1 MAKYV
6 GMRQGKERTKLQ
18 KAVLAMLATG
28 MVAWPSFSPVYAAP
42 LDGVVR
48 SDGGVTKIN
57 GNVGDYYVGKQNGA
71 VGVNVFN
78 KFNVASGEIANLQF
92 HNQEKTYT
100 ATHLLNFVQERI
112 NVSGTVNAIRNN
124 RIGGNLYFISSN
136 GMIVNEGGAINA
148 GALTVMA
155 PQYSYI
161 SKAFTALEDGA
172 TNTATEILKGM
183 IKGDI
188 PLNPS
193 GSIVINGTVRTGV
206 ESRFMAANIVVGK
219 DLNTD
224 GTTSG
229 NHNARIVNGVNFSS
243 IVNTA
248 GLEGCKYELPADFDT
263 DTTGQYRL
271 NLQKEVVDG
280 DDVYYLL
287 DAPQGIRSDGTVT
300 LQANLG
306 VEKLSGATVTGSAT
320 IKTNIEVGK
329 NAVIDSAGSVNIAAT
344 ADASPSGVDFAS
356 TFAFLDA
363 IANVNVDGTIKA
375 GHNVDIKANATS
387 TAMHFGPIDVPSGII
402 TKILSEGLAA
412 FNPAYYAGYAFGAL
426 KERLTPFLM
435 GNAISFVKAT
445 AKADV
450 NVGADA
456 SVTAKDDIKVQG
468 MSTAVAV
475 EMRSVSPKQT
485 YDVLGGLHPYENI
498 NFAMANLDS
507 VCNVDIEGDLTAEQ
521 GMVQAMAISA
531 ANATTLP
538 TIAANE
544 HNVGASYSGYANV
557 GIGIDLVK
565 NKANLTIGEN
575 AKIDAG
581 GAAVL
586 GAVTDTGVCNIV
598 ELVTDQRAAFNTGV
612 GYVQMDANAN
622 TDIKGSVTSAGV
634 VNIMANATVSGN
646 ENKVDNASKLAEV
659 LNFGTTEWKLP
670 PEQFKVLMPEENQ
683 VNILFLQELFKLMGQ
698 IGKNGEVA
706 PAGGGGNVPAGPD
719 VFDKFDFG
727 SSIAITKVNNNSK
740 VEVGKNAKIYALG
753 PDVRSKADANDITSA
768 LTIAANSS
776 VAPITVKTKSNMTD
790 TAKMEGQAVSAA
802 VSVSVEDIV
811 NNADVVVDARETKT
825 TAQTITGG
833 EKTIYLPAADI
844 YAPGGTVSI
853 NATTLVGG
861 YGPISLYNKLKVT
874 FVGDKENEIKNFPE
888 ACKDFFLSIGDVF
901 TTGKKV
907 TAEFEKVF
915 GITADGGQN
924 LVKDE
929 NYDGS
934 LYMDDVLQ
942 KLQQVE
948 ENTDGGL
955 SQMLLDFKGDYQ
967 KSTNAVFDLI
977 KSEQKF
983 IDHDSRDFTTDGVA
997 GQSGTTVNLVFKAPK
1012 QHNPMDLMTKL
1023 IDVLIAVP
1031 KIMDPAGV
1039 ASNIAATAQSGS
1051 NADPSH
1057 NSLSFS
1063 GAAAYFH
1070 SNNSANTVIGRN
1082 VQIEGGKMDIGANEK
1097 QIAINILTGK
1107 QSVKILKLPTPYDVS
1122 SMFAIGGNVAVNS
1135 INNDA
1140 VVLVAEGAEIRTK
1153 NTTGDPDAAT
1163 YHNAMLLNSYQMEA
1177 DKAAGKATDDIL
1189 KYMSLIKNSGNVAVN
1204 SISDDVNIA
1213 AVLGGGKAMKVGLTG
1228 MAAVLK
1234 GHNYSYVGIDDEA
1247 KLNAEKTIT
1256 IQGINKSVLASAVMD
1271 LTKASGVGIGASA
1284 GVLDFDI
1291 DNLVMVADNDI
1302 LSVTPNGSTYTI
1314 TLPSDAANP
1323 RKDREAADFIEKL
1336 KQVLGEYYAQ
1346 AGTIGTNLMGGEIE
1360 GDSLTLDA
1368 KTSGFRLN
1376 ITLAGAESDARW
1388 ENVEPSAVPEIG
1400 VAGSVSVNDFD
1411 SRTDAVLETPKVTLH
1426 APTTA
1431 TPNAGH
1437 LKINA
1442 ADSGFVGAIS
1452 GAAAVAFHITQSEDP
1467 NPGARLAGAVALNN
1481 ITRDTVT
1488 EIFGTNIVN
1497 AVEIGNYA
1505 NSSGTQ
1511 VAAGLSAG
1519 WSIEEKSSSEIDAS
1533 ASVSKN
1539 KVVNKAKAVLKKVS
1553 TQNAPNAVV
1562 NNIASA
1568 KDIQVA
1574 GGLNLDFAGND
1585 FACFGVTTALNNI
1598 TNTIEAR
1605 IEEGNY
1611 DVKTLKNYANSQLKQ
1626 VAGAVAV
1633 GLQLREAGK
1642 FTGQGAG
1649 ATNTINNTVRAIS
1662 QDANITANNVDM
1674 LAWDGVLKEGSANS
1688 VEPTVDNIY
1697 AKYLENRG
1705 FDINGE
1711 WALNLANSTAGDVE
1725 MDVKDDPSGDPEKP
1739 ATVEYKTQKFTDG
1752 GKKGNTMVSFA
1763 VVAPIDAAGEGKKVK
1778 ALAGVVKNDLTNVF
1792 DTTISGGTIT
1802 AKAADGSNALS
1813 AQAKADSRLV
1823 AVAAGVAIGGGT
1835 SASFQGAGSVVLNN
1849 VKDTVGAL
1857 VQNTTIKSDKTY
1869 IYANDLTNIVGVAG
1883 ALSAYKSG
1891 ESAKGSG
1898 GFTWAQGKLN
1908 NLTSAKMLG
1917 TNLNEYNSGKKA
1929 DLTLNAANDF
1939 TIHSI
1944 AAEVNANFQFNPD
1957 FGEIAI
1963 LRGAYAFNQG
1973 TNSTEALVDKTTD
1986 KASVMANG
1994 GNISVTT
2001 NDTSTEKAIAVAVG
2015 LDGGKISGGAHIAKS
2030 YIGEDA
2036 ADKHQHNFAKI
2047 QNTTIT
2053 LAGADSALKVEAL
2066 DNSKLTTIAVG
2077 GGLDKNALFGLNG
2090 SVAKAQNYKDV
2101 IASLA
2106 QNTIA
2111 VNSGLT
2117 TKEIN
2122 VHASNTMVMT
2132 TSADGASVGN
2142 KSVIMGAAGVATNDS
2157 VMTTKAYI
2165 DGNNTDAFKTG
2176 SVDVTAISDNILKNV
2191 GVSLTGNIENGISDE
2206 VKAVAVDVLANVAK
2220 NNLRNDTI
2228 ALVENF
2234 KVEAEKTVAVK
2245 AKSEEKI
2252 TNVVGAVNVQENI
2265 GAKTLTNF
2273 GFGASVAVNTI
2284 TGSTIADLL
2293 NSNIKVGNGLYVN
2306 ADAFHKNKNTVF
2318 SGGLIVSKSA
2328 GTNFT
2333 LSGNAVVSDN
2343 EISGETKARLYKT
2356 DVNKDVSASQTAV
2369 EVTAKDE
2376 IKLDSTTADA
2386 QMQVTIATDS
2396 NIDIVLGAGVLCED
2410 VNRNVKALATGENGS
2425 NSTINAKT
2433 FKVDANAT
2441 QTDNVVNACAGLS
2454 LAITPGALAKLIAKE
2469 PPITVAGAVSIAS
2482 THVDLKGI
2490 TLAQVDYVNTDNQGM
2505 TVNAYHK
2512 DTVNATGVA
2521 AAGTFGL
2528 FGGVAGVSVYKS
2540 TDDTKTIS
2548 LLQNSTVTHNNG
2560 TVADDEI
2567 TAKSESNITGKEYAI
2582 ATGLHLGV
2590 AGAVAVWENNF
2601 NSSTLA
2607 KVANT
2612 NIGTA
2617 DKRAGNLKVFADT
2630 DVTEGFASVVG
2641 GISIVGIG
2649 ANRVRN
2655 TINTTTNAEVTG
2667 SSSAS
2672 NKIYVNSADV
2682 KAQENRN
2689 VTDSIL
2695 QVPIGGVEIGV
2706 SDIVTNI
2713 GFVGTGDYTVTYSDK
2728 VVEDTINAV
2737 NENLGENNSTTVTDD
2752 RIKDAETAENAS
2764 RIILRN
2770 SINSTKLK
2778 GNNIY
2783 DGWSDIGA
2791 LGGLTQE
2798 DISTLVTFTSGV
2810 HTKIEKVTLDSTG
2823 FANIGTDVNNNIS
2836 STSKSYPLLALFGVD
2851 VFKNFVTLKQNNA
2864 VKISNATIAAG
2875 GDIVVANTNGGK
2887 THVESEDYIAVKP
2900 GSVTVVESSAK
2911 RAGNTEL
2918 KVENSDLLSKKGEK
2932 NITLNNL
2939 DTSILEARV
2948 LSVGGLTGVSGSYL
2962 EAETKD
2968 ASIMTLHT
2976 KDSTIYGNN
2985 ITLNNVLAPQLDSTV
3000 LYGGGGA
3007 ASGQGTLASAWLGNE
3022 DETSTAKTIFLDVS
3036 DTSIF
3041 ANNVQVTNG
3050 LSDNNGHE
3058 AKLTVHEKV
3067 TSVTVLNIAVN
3078 KGRTTSV
3085 VNVGTNFS
3093 NIKSNMALANA
3104 YRTAN
3109 SIEGTAGVADWH
3121 VFANSA
3127 LDIYN
3132 NMKNADVGIGICTGT
3147 NYTRNYAKNT
3157 TALGFTVANGTA
3169 PEEKVLEA
3177 KSLEF
3182 KANSV
3187 ANGTVH
3193 THANDGGIVEISP
3206 VAAGVK
3212 NEMTFDTSV
3221 SIGGNF
3227 VVTGKADIQS
3237 QHSSD
3242 LYLLADGHCGTIAG
3256 GSGVMVNNNVV
3267 VNNTTSMNDANI
3279 TTGDTLM
3286 VKTNTFFDLNK
3297 NFNVE
3302 EGTPDDF
3309 MLYSSNKGGLANGC
3323 GSSLTS
3329 NITITDKTNIT
3340 NSILQS
3346 KGNLVIGSY
3355 GDHHIYVT
3363 QSGVSSS
3370 ALVGGN
3376 NSRVTNTI
3384 EETDEVNIVQES
3396 GKTTELLTL
3405 DKNADIYLVATD
3417 ITDASAKCFSEHT
3430 FSVLFAGAGAHLTDT
3445 ITRNNKINVNGGTI
3459 FSYKGVNLFAN
3470 LDEKNVLGKLLL
3482 QESSRTFTSGL
3493 IPVPYSNISST
3504 LNQNNQVTVGG
3515 GAEVYSIGDVNIY
3528 ADKGTETIN
3537 RKSGSYYTY
3546 KNNQKEEF
3554 TTTSNG
3560 TTDTQVTRNNF
3571 VDVKGTVTAG
3581 VLNNFEIYIGLGN
3594 SASPGNPILI
3604 VPDAESKSY
3613 FDGAGNSFD
3622 IYTADQYE
3630 QYISFGFVDD
3640 EYGTV
3645 AEKEAALY
3653 RLTGINK
3660 AALKPELVDVAAD
3673 TDVRL
3678 NKIQGLLGEYSSDGK
3693 NSDAYKALKAEEQ
3706 RLIAEMERRGLAGG
3720 ITTSGAQRVSGN
3732 MRVKVPDIVASG
3744 GNVHIETDTMKGT
3757 GTITANGMQ
3766 EVKITNNTST
3776 LLEVHN
3782 ISVVNPGGQITFNG
3796 KVLDKTN
3803 YKNEIKGLNVD
3814 KFVGDD
3820 AIPTLVTQASG
3831 TPTIT
3836 IRGLWSGD
3844 DVKFKGF
3851 TVEGQDV
3858 PAGSLFLPADVYIV
3872 GTVENLTGNVL
3883 VESLNNNIV
3892 VNSSKDSGIRGA
3904 NITLKAEQGG
3914 IVQVAPESTIN
3925 IGQSPEIVYKKLYDD
3940 FVTAYKS
3947 DAGKRVLEACDR
3959 KENIGLYPQ
3968 EAISLGLLDE
3978 KFVNAISV
3986 TISPEQ
3992 NIITINLTMDE
4003 AKKLGLVDQTGSGY
4017 YFHTVPLP
4025 DAGAKVEFCKVFH
4038 DGDNYSYAP
4047 QIKMENV
4054 PAIIRNDGDRITDSS
4069 AGYIAGDT
4077 IFIQGRD
4084 INIDGIIQSGYG
4096 EYRLNLTAADEG
4108 VINSIKQRHS
4118 GGDLTDA
4125 QVLNNSAYCI
4135 REGGAAWDSA
4145 SQSYRYEMAAY
4156 YNPSTDTVVVPTMN
4170 SRGGDIYLSGRIVST
4185 GNGEIKCLDG
4195 VSTININNTYN
4206 HNLSVNNLTV
4216 SEVQGRVTICDD
4228 GLMRNVSIFR
4238 NEVKGEKYEK
4248 GISGTDHVINVGNGS
4263 FTYRP
4268 KSGLSYEW
4276 LSGEQEQTV
4285 KTYETKKRA
4294 MWWGW
4299 SDYKNYGPELLKS
4312 EDPDTHQ
4319 VGDPSTETGPRN
4331 EGNYITQETT
4341 TQNEFLKIT
4350 RTYTH
4355 VEGEKT
4361 LSGPPS
4367 PSTSG
4372 YLGCHKWLTFQW
4384 TEKNGYTYTNEARVK
4399 ADYPIKINFIG
4410 VTADNGMININ
4421 NIGNVTQDKVVTING
4436 NVGNNQLYDTGIEKG
4451 RVNIQSNGAIKQLN
4465 GSIYGQTVDLS
4476 AKGNIENIKITA
4488 GNIVNLD
4495 AWSTAAGSSVK
4506 VDVTAQGSA
4515 LGNINLGAFGGCNN
4529 NVSVALADLT
4539 SQGDIRRA
4547 ANAVNASHN
4556 NGVSLVKADR
4566 IDLVSTNG
4574 GIGTVNSLFVNGG
4587 QIADT
4592 NNSMSASVNAN
4603 AKNDIRLEQVDG
4615 TLRAG
4620 KIFSSDGSLF
4630 IHVPNG
4636 GIVDAQMA
4644 VATPESEITTK
4655 KDLISEWASIGVID
4669 DGSKIAKEQI
4679 AMKNEQLK
4687 REREVLIIE
4696 RDAEGTSAERKAQI
4710 NKQLAEMPTEYTP
4723 WDADKLLY
4731 AMQASIFNP
4740 EAGVTASPKDPNLY
4754 GKNINLSVASN
4765 VGILSEDV
4773 KTISTVGLYDQ
4784 NPDKSFKHL
4793 DDIRAIS
4800 WADPGTVKYDKDKKE
4815 ITIVNK
4821 IAIGVQHQTTG
4832 SLVVMDMSNNAV
4844 SGNVYIEGRDL
4855 HSTDVQNRNIDIFA
4869 IRAMGDVR
4877 LTSLGNLTAS
4887 SSDPAHGLDVMTH
4900 GDLFLSVGDAA
4911 NNAGFSLGSETK
4923 PFLVQA
4929 AGNVQVLAT
4938 GDIYLKSL
4946 GDLNVLDIVAGRKG
4960 NTNGGKIYLEAL
4972 KNNDI
4977 ANSGNIYGI
4986 VVPNQDI
4993 QGSIRSDGNKS
5004 ITLKAECNIGSWDD
5018 KSKTVR
5024 IKNADTVTA
5033 DNKVNLS
5040 AETEI
5045 VVEGV
5050 STAPVTGEQQ
5060 TPQGVF
5066 SVQSIGGFLND
5077 WNPRI
5082 SITVNGTLIMA
5093 GNVLLNVSAPYST
5106 SEITLKADKLK
5117 FDGGSVRANTIN
5129 LQSVTSL
5136 EQGEGTLIKGM
5147 NVNLTA
5153 GKELDKFTYG
5163 TTMLVDAKDLANAR
5177 VTQKYENKINETTG
5191 ERIIGNDAKLVA
5203 YNLNVISNADIDLGS
5218 QKNKIF
5224 NITADAQKSIQIA
5237 SGSLR
5242 GSTLGYDEN
5251 AVITATVKNSHDADN
5266 KVHGDVIFMVY
5277 DTDIVKNNLYGKGDF
5292 LATGDIMFYDEAGNL
5307 DLHNDGGKIM
5317 ADGMVVLMAN
5327 TDLNAGKPIY
5337 AGKGLG
5343 IIAKEDVTALPD
5355 FAWVDGG
5362 GFYVESLEGNINAS
5376 LFNAMVGSKDVGGN
5390 ITYVNGSI
5398 KMIAE
5403 KGSINNINS
5412 LAMYVHDDVELRA
5425 KTNITNDAGI
5435 YSENGNIEIYTLGE
5449 GTDEG
5454 EIFNNNEL
5462 ITQNGYVLLY
5472 GNKGVTNTSSIVAAS
5487 VAENDSLYRDEAGYV
5502 TILSNTKIAN
5512 TNDVDAN
5519 REVIKADKGVYMFA
5533 GSEGLTNSA
5542 DIEVTKGDVILYG
5555 VGEYRGKGME
5565 YLDNTI
5571 TGGSVT
5577 NSGNIFTNDGNIDL
5591 NAGAGLTNTITG
5603 SIHTKKGDITL
5614 YSGGDLTNEKD
5625 IYTEQGNVDIT
5636 AVGNLTSDTGNLVA
5650 LGNAETE
5657 GNLTL
5662 ISEQGNITYA
5672 MHVNGSGNGGV
5683 AINSEYFGLSMGKL
5697 TMMATEEAADKGK
5710 ISINSS
5716 LQAGRGISIIADKEI
5731 DVSAD
5736 HGIVAKDRDI
5746 EIISKNGHLNLFGDI
5761 IAEGATEGNITLS
5774 GKGYVKSMGA
5784 ITINKGDFEATATAF
5799 AADDPTTLAD
5809 DQKGYVT
5816 IGRGVATAKLQVSNG
5831 KITMTA
5837 ADKISLETAANAKT
5851 GFTAT
5856 AGSDFTTTEMG
5867 EIGVYNGNILVEAG
5881 KNIDNAGK
5889 VYVTTG
5895 GNIIMEAKSGSFSNE
5910 NTGEITTNQ
5919 GYIILFG
5926 AQNITNGG
5934 QISTVNG
5941 FINLSVM
5948 GGFANSGTI
5957 NSATTGDI
5965 EITADNNI
5973 NSETGTISAKT
5984 GNITVVSH
5992 NGTVS
5997 SKIISAETGN
6007 IGIKAGNGDVTNKE
6021 IISTKNGEITIDAI
6035 GKVDNTNSTISTTTT
6050 GDIIVNAVG
6059 ILDSSNGTISTV
6071 SGKIDL
6077 TAGGNITSKI
6087 ISTTNGGINVTSQGK
6102 ITNSESISTAETGDV
6117 VLKATDDITS
6127 KAITTKNGGIEITG
6141 QGDITSSEK
6150 ISSTEAG
6157 DIVLTAGKGI
6167 SDATGT
6173 ISTKEGIINLTAN
6186 NGDIVTTNV
6195 NTITGDI
6202 SVITKGTVNGDVI
6215 SNNSITTT
6223 NGNISIDAAGKVES
6237 INGTISTAET
6247 GDIKI
6252 LATGILDTNNGIIS
6266 TKTGKIDLIA
6276 SGAITSK
6283 TIKTVTGDITI
6294 KGFDDVTSSTEISV
6308 AGAGEI
6314 YVTADKTLTNNGTIS
6329 TGNGNICL
6337 AAETDIVSKDV
6348 KTNNG
6353 HIGFVAKNNL
6363 ANSGNIFSTNGNVLL
6378 FAGNKIT
6385 NSESGMAA
6393 VVASIK
6399 AGQNVIMFIAE
6410 NGLENYGSIEAGT
6423 LNGTT
6428 QGSVVMGDFSDFVV
6442 GGTVASESFISAETF
6457 ALIDSLLGE
6466 YASEIKGYE
6475 SKGDFVNTGDITAH
6489 KGWVYFST
6497 AGESME
6503 NSGVLLSQGGN
6514 IYLGC
6519 DGTITNSGII
6529 TAKDENVAIAA
6540 NGIKNHANIEA
6551 QKSVFL
6557 LSTDDI
6563 YNGEESGSL
6572 STDIYIY
6579 AGDDILL
6586 LTKNG
6591 LDNKSGLIAGTDIT
6605 DGSQGH
6611 GGDIFLDDYEFLRK
6625 TDKLDA
6631 DTKGTLI
6638 SLAGKYWSA
6647 LVGYESNASI
6657 ENEGNIT
6664 AYKGTE
6670 GNGLVHLDSQDDTK
6684 NTGDIVSVD
6693 GEVFMDSTADLINS
6707 GSIYVTNADT
6717 TGSVSCDVTL
6727 QATGNVYNAGDIY
6740 VEGKGT
6746 VLLDADSLSGA
6757 GAVATSTVATVVFKG
6772 IYNTGDIYAE
6782 KGDVSFK
6789 AANGDIYNAD
6799 ELTSASET
6807 VANGNISMWAPKG
6820 SVNNTKSLSATQ
6832 SISIEALTDIYNL
6845 PTSATGADNISV
6857 SRGLQTQNGD
6867 IVLKSNNGNI
6877 WNDGTIIV
6885 EEEGDVKLTAKGNI
6899 VNTNS
6904 ADTYVNKGNVTFR
6917 ADSLNAAGEV
6927 VTVNVNGEDI
6937 KGIYNT
6943 GDIYAVEGDV
6953 TFETINGDIYNDDT
6967 LTSDSVTYSN
6977 GNITMNAIKGEI
6989 VNTKALVAT
6998 KDIWMGSWSDI
7009 YNLADSD
7016 TATTGTSVM
7025 RGLTAQ
7031 NGNITLISY
7040 GATKNESEELI
7051 VFEGLI
7057 VNKGTLT
7064 VTNGDLTVRAYG
7076 SKKITDV
7083 ITSLVWEEGT
7093 PMKDDPEINYSFL
7106 NDKEGNIQVTN
7117 GEVKISTI
7125 QSVITF
7131 GDMEAEK
7138 GVTDERENS
7147 GNIAFTSDK
7156 GNVIIYSVDGS
7167 YAHDPDEHEFKA
7179 ERDMLLKAS
7188 EGYVYSD
7195 KAFIS
7200 EGDMVLEYGSGMQD
7214 LGEIKSNTGSVY
7226 ITATGHNYADGLIIN
7241 ASVTAA
7247 KNIEIVVGNGQ
7258 LTVSDSAGAAGT
7270 LHAGEDIVL
7279 TADDTV
7285 KIANAANLVTY
7296 GGGLELTS
7304 NRGGIEVVTGDV
7316 TAKDF
7321 VRIYTKGESTDER
7334 AGNYADRFVGDYSE
7348 PTAMT
7353 TPTFTGIKV
7362 DGNIVTNGDIDI
7374 ATYGDDVTLKNVTA
7388 GKMAAVGTSDGK
7400 IKIEG
7405 TIKGQNV
7412 ALYSE
7417 KATADIEF
7425 GKINVEEKLILAG
7438 NNWNLD
7444 MTNVDSGGN
7453 PFDLYVYGAIGADGT
7468 VNLSSSVK
7476 LDYRNGPT
7484 KDVRIRQLN
7493 AVNVEVHTDGALN
7506 IDNLSVANKAELYVM
7521 GTKTNVYGIMQGFD
7535 PEADFIYY
7543 DPGQGQGVALDLSH
7557 VYFGYDLASRQKHI
7571 DALSADP
7578 TIFEKPAYNPDN
7590 CPICAEDILAAAG
7603 TGTTPA
7609 LPAGNTVG
7617 QGGKRFEQT
7626 SASRQKYAGILLAD
7640 NYGFKSYGQRFSAED
7655 MMIHLEDIKAMG
7667 QYDNYFN
7674 IGLGFFDRFNI
7685 IDIPDVAVNSITLNN
7700 TFRDSGIIVVRD
7712 DKKDEEYDF

>member
-1 MAKYV
+1 
-6 GMRQGKERTKLQ
+6 
-18 KAVLAMLATG
+18 MLATG

-155 PQYSYI
+155 PQYSHI
-161 SKAFTALEDGA
+161 SKAFSALDDGA

-219 DLNTD
+219 DLEVDGEDAAQFNAD
-224 GTTSG
+224 GTLKVSG
-229 NHNARIVNGVNFSS
+229 DHNARIVNGVNFSS

-300 LQANLG
+300 LQAKLG
-306 VEKLSGATVTGSAT
+306 VEKTSIETVTGSAS
-320 IKTNIEVGK
+320 IKTNIEIGK
-329 NAVIDSAGSVNIAAT
+329 DAVIDSVGSVNIAAT
-344 ADASPSGVDFAS
+344 SDASPSGVDFS
-356 TFAFLDA
+356 LTLAFLDA
-363 IANVNVDGTIKA
+363 IANVNVDGTITA
-375 GHNVDIKANATS
+375 GHNVDINANATS
-387 TAMHFGPIDVPSGII
+387 TSMHFGPGDFTTGII
-402 TKILSEGLAA
+402 TKILTSGFDA
-412 FNPAYYAGYAFGAL
+412 FNPAYYAGYAFSAF
-426 KERLTPFLM
+426 KENLTPFLM
-435 GNAISFVKAT
+435 GNAITFIKAT

-450 NVGADA
+450 KVGATA
-456 SVTAKDDIKVQG
+456 NVTAKDDVNVQG
-468 MSTAVAV
+468 MSTAVAMG
-475 EMRSVSPKQT
+475 MRSVTPNKT
-485 YDVLGGLHPYENI
+485 YDVLGGQQPYENI
-498 NFAMANLDS
+498 NFVMANLDS
-507 VCNVDIEGDLTAEQ
+507 VCNVDIEGNLTAEE
-521 GMVQAMAISA
+521 GTVQAMAISA

-581 GAAVL
+581 AAAVL
-586 GAVTDTGVCNIV
+586 GSMTDTGASNCL
-598 ELVTDQRAAFNTGV
+598 ELETDQRAAFNTGV

-659 LNFGTTEWKLP
+659 LAYGTKEWKLP
-670 PEQFKVLMPEENQ
+670 PDQFEVLMPEENKIN
-683 VNILFLQELFKLMGQ
+683 VLFLQELFKFMGQ
-698 IGKNGEVA
+698 IGKNGEA
-706 PAGGGGNVPAGPD
+706 GAAGGGGDAPAETNI
-719 VFDKFDFG
+719 FEKFDFG
-727 SSIAITKVNNNSK
+727 ASIGITKVNNNSK
-740 VEVGKNAKIYALG
+740 VEVGKNAKIYSLG
-753 PDVRSKADANDITSA
+753 PDVRSKEDANDITSA

-776 VAPITVKTKSNMTD
+776 VAPITVKTKANMTD
-790 TAKMEGQAVSAA
+790 TAKEEGTAVSAA

-811 NNADVVVDARETKT
+811 NNADVVVDARDSKT
-825 TAQTITGG
+825 TAQTISGG
-833 EKTIYLPAADI
+833 EPIYLPAADI
-844 YAPGGTVSI
+844 YAPMGTVTI

-861 YGPISLYNKLKVT
+861 YGPINWYNKLKDI
-874 FVGDKENEIKNFPE
+874 FVGNPDKDIKSFPE
-888 ACKDFFLSIGDVF
+888 VLKDFFLGIGDKF
-901 TTGKKV
+901 TTSKKV

-948 ENTDGGL
+948 ENTNGGL
-955 SQMLLDFKGDYQ
+955 SQMLLEFKNDYQ
-967 KSTNAVFDLI
+967 DTFNSVYDVAN
-977 KSEQKF
+977 SEQKF
-983 IDHDSRDFTTDGVA
+983 IDHDSRDFTNDGVA
-997 GQSGTTVNLVFKAPK
+997 GQGGTTVDLVFKAPV
-1012 QHNPMDLMTKL
+1012 QHDVMGLVTTL
-1023 IDVLIAVP
+1023 IDLLIEVP
-1031 KIMDPAGV
+1031 KAMDPAGM
-1039 ASNIAATAQSGS
+1039 ACNIAATAQSGS
-1051 NADPSH
+1051 NADPNH

-1063 GAAAYFH
+1063 GAAAYFR
-1070 SNNSANTVIGRN
+1070 SNNSANVVIGRN
-1082 VQIEGGKMDIGANEK
+1082 VQIEGGRVDIGANEK

-1122 SMFAIGGNVAVNS
+1122 GMFAIGGNVA
-1135 INNDA
+1135 INNISNDA

-1163 YHNAMLLNSYQMEA
+1163 YHDAMLLNSYQMEA
-1177 DKAAGKATDDIL
+1177 DKAAGKDTDDIL
-1189 KYMSLIKNSGNVAVN
+1189 EYMSLIKNSGNVDVN

-1213 AVLGGGKAMKVGLTG
+1213 AVLGGGKAMKLGLTG

-1302 LSVTPNGSTYTI
+1302 LSATPNGSTYTI
-1314 TLPSDAANP
+1314 TLPSDANNP
-1323 RKDREAADFIEKL
+1323 RKDREAEDFIKKL
-1336 KQVLGEYYAQ
+1336 NQVLGGQYAQ
-1346 AGTIGTNLMGGEIE
+1346 AGTIGTNLTGGEIE

-1376 ITLAGAESDARW
+1376 ITLAGTETDARW

-1400 VAGSVSVNDFD
+1400 VAGSVSVNDFV
-1411 SRTDAVLETPKVTLH
+1411 SRTDAILETPKVTLH
-1426 APTTA
+1426 APTA
-1431 TPNAGH
+1431 TVDSGH

-1488 EIFGTNIVN
+1488 EVFGTNIVN
-1497 AVEIGNYA
+1497 AVEIENYA
-1505 NSSGTQ
+1505 DSSGTQ

-1519 WSIEEKSSSEIDAS
+1519 LSIEEKSSSEIDAT

-1539 KVVNKAKAVLKKVS
+1539 TVVSETKAILKKAT
-1553 TQNAPNAVV
+1553 TQNALNAVV
-1562 NNIASA
+1562 NNIATA

-1574 GGLNLDFAGND
+1574 GGINLNAAGND
-1585 FACFGVTTALNNI
+1585 FACFGVATAFNTI

-1605 IEEGNY
+1605 IEEGTY
-1611 DVKTLKNYANSQLKQ
+1611 DVKTLNNYANSQLKQ

-1633 GLQLREAGK
+1633 GLQLKEAGK

-1649 ATNTINNTVRAIS
+1649 ATNTISNTVKSIS
-1662 QDANITANNVDM
+1662 QDANITADKVDM
-1674 LAWDGVLKEGSANS
+1674 LAWDGVLTLLPDQE
-1688 VEPTVDNIY
+1688 NIY
-1697 AKYLENRG
+1697 IKYLQDKG
-1705 FDINGE
+1705 FDINGD
-1711 WALNLANSTAGDVE
+1711 WALDLANSTAGDMD

-1739 ATVEYKTQKFTDG
+1739 STVTYKTNKFTDG

-1763 VVAPIDAAGEGKKVK
+1763 AVAPFDVAGEDKKVK
-1778 ALAGVVKNDLTNVF
+1778 ALGSVVKNTLTNVF

-1802 AKAADGSNALS
+1802 AKASDGSNALS

-1823 AVAAGVAIGGGT
+1823 AVAAGVAAGTGT
-1835 SASFQGAGSVVLNN
+1835 SAPLQAAGSVVLNN
-1849 VKDTVGAL
+1849 ITDTVGAL
-1857 VQNTTIKSDKTY
+1857 VQNSTIKSDKTY
-1869 IYANDLTNIVGVAG
+1869 IYANDLTNVIGVAG
-1883 ALSAYKSG
+1883 ALGVYKSG
-1891 ESAKGSG
+1891 ENSIASG
-1898 GFTWAQGKLN
+1898 GLTWAQGTLN

-1917 TNLNEYNSGKKA
+1917 TNLDEYNSGKKA
-1929 DLTLNAANDF
+1929 GLTLNAANDF

-1944 AAEVNANFQFNPD
+1944 AAEVNANFQFD
-1957 FGEIAI
+1957 SDSGEII
-1963 LRGAYAFNQG
+1963 VLRGAYAFNQG
-1973 TNSTEALVDKTTD
+1973 TNSIEALVDKTTD
-1986 KASVMANG
+1986 KASVIANG
-1994 GNISVTT
+1994 GNITVAT
-2001 NDTSTEKAIAVAVG
+2001 NDTATEQAIAVAVG
-2015 LDGGKISGGAHIAKS
+2015 LDSSKMSGGVHIAKS
-2030 YIGEDA
+2030 YIGEEA

-2101 IASLA
+2101 IAALDT
-2106 QNTIA
+2106 NTIS
-2111 VNSGLT
+2111 VNSNLT
-2117 TKEIN
+2117 AKEIS
-2122 VHASNTMVMT
+2122 VHANNTMAMT

-2142 KSVIMGAAGVATNDS
+2142 KSLVIGAAGVATNDS

-2165 DGNNTDAFKTG
+2165 NGNNTDAFKTG
-2176 SVDVTAISDNILKNV
+2176 SVDVSALSDNTLTNV
-2191 GVSLTGNIENGISDE
+2191 GISLTGDISNGLDDS
-2206 VKAVAVDVLANVAK
+2206 KPLNLDVLANVAK
-2220 NNLRNDTI
+2220 NKLKNDTI

-2234 KVEAEKTVAVK
+2234 KVDADKTVTVK

-2252 TNVVGAVNVQENI
+2252 TNVVGAANIMENT
-2265 GAKTLTNF
+2265 GSDTALNF
-2273 GFGASVAVNTI
+2273 AFGASVAVNTI
-2284 TGSTIADLL
+2284 TGSTLADLL
-2293 NSNIKVGNGLYVN
+2293 NSNINVGNGLYVN
-2306 ADAFHKNKNTVF
+2306 ADAFHKNKNVVF
-2318 SGGLIVSKSA
+2318 SGGLIVSQSKDV
-2328 GTNFT
+2328 NVT
-2333 LSGNAVVSDN
+2333 LSANAIVSDN

-2356 DVNKDVSASQTAV
+2356 DVNKDVSASQAAV
-2369 EVTAKDE
+2369 EVTAKDN
-2376 IKLDSTTADA
+2376 IKLDSTTANA
-2386 QMQVTIATDS
+2386 QMQVTIGDS
-2396 NIDIVLGAGVLCED
+2396 NINILLGAGVLYED
-2410 VNRNVKALATGENGS
+2410 NNRSVKALAAGENGS
-2425 NSTINAKT
+2425 NKSTVNAKT
-2433 FKVDANAT
+2433 FKVDANST
-2441 QTDNVVNACAGLS
+2441 QTDNVVNACVG
-2454 LAITPGALAKLIAKE
+2454 
-2469 PPITVAGAVSIAS
+2469 VSIAIPS
-2482 THVDLKGI
+2482 AEAIAKMFTGKPPVNGSGAASVATTHVDLKGI
-2490 TLAQVDYVNTDNQGM
+2490 TLAQVDYVNTDNQGL
-2505 TVNAYHK
+2505 TVNAFHK
-2512 DTVNATGVA
+2512 DTVNATGVG

-2528 FGGVAGVSVYKS
+2528 FGLAVGVSVYKF
-2540 TDDTKTIS
+2540 TDDSKTIS
-2548 LLQNSTVTHNNG
+2548 LLQNSTVTHENG

-2567 TAKSESNITGKEYAI
+2567 IAKNESKLTSDVYAI
-2582 ATGLHLGV
+2582 AAGLNVGI

-2607 KVANT
+2607 KVADT
-2612 NIGTA
+2612 NIGTVG
-2617 DKRAGNLKVFADT
+2617 KRAGNLKVLADT
-2630 DVTEGFASVVG
+2630 DVTEGFASVAG
-2641 GISIVGIG
+2641 GISAVGIG

-2655 TINTTTNAEVTG
+2655 TLNTTTNAEVTG
-2667 SSSAS
+2667 GGSDS
-2672 NKIYVNSADV
+2672 NKIYVNSAEV
-2682 KAQENRN
+2682 KAQENRK

-2695 QVPIGGVEIGV
+2695 QVPIGALEIGV

-2713 GFVGTGDYTVTYSDK
+2713 GFVGDGNYTVTYSDK
-2728 VVEDTINAV
+2728 VVEDTVNSS
-2737 NENLGENNSTTVTDD
+2737 NENLGENNSINLTDGN
-2752 RIKDAETAENAS
+2752 INAAKSAENQS
-2764 RIILRN
+2764 RGILRN
-2770 SINSTKLK
+2770 SINSTKLN

-2783 DGWSDIGA
+2783 DGWSDVGE
-2791 LGGLTQE
+2791 LDGLTQE

-2810 HTKIEKVTLDSTG
+2810 HSKVTGVTLDSTG
-2823 FANIGTDVNNNIS
+2823 SADISTNINNNIS
-2836 STSKSYPLLALFGVD
+2836 STSKNYPMLAGVG
-2851 VFKNFVTLKQNNA
+2851 VNVIKNLVTLHQDNSVDIDK
-2864 VKISNATIAAG
+2864 VKI
-2875 GDIVVANTNGGK
+2875 
-2887 THVESEDYIAVKP
+2887 
-2900 GSVTVVESSAK
+2900 
-2911 RAGNTEL
+2911 RAGNTFIGNVTGGEI
-2918 KVENSDLLSKKGEK
+2918 KVHAEDARLLQGLTIMVVKSSATRNGGTEINVQDSDLIG
-2932 NITLNNL
+2932 LNNQNFRNL
-2939 DTSILEARV
+2939 DTLKLNAEVVSAGNSV
-2948 LSVGGLTGVSGSYL
+2948 LAGSYL

-2968 ASIMTLHT
+2968 TGTMALNIGVSATDKSSSLY
-2976 KDSTIYGNN
+2976 SNGN
-2985 ITLNNVLAPQLDSTV
+2985 ITFENLLAPQLNSGV
-3000 LYGGGGA
+3000 YYGGGKI

-3022 DETSTAKTIFLDVS
+3022 DATSTAKTISLDVS

-3050 LSDNNGHE
+3050 LSDNNGQQ
-3058 AKLTVHEKV
+3058 AKLTVDEEV
-3067 TSVTVLNIAVN
+3067 TSVSVLEIAVN
-3078 KGRTTSV
+3078 KGRTTSI
-3085 VNVGTNFS
+3085 VNVGTNFN
-3093 NIKSNMALANA
+3093 NIKSNAALANA

-3109 SIEGTAGVADWH
+3109 NIEGTVGVADWH
-3121 VFANSA
+3121 VFANST
-3127 LDIYN
+3127 LDISN
-3132 NMKNADVGIGICTGT
+3132 NLKNADVGIGICTGT
-3147 NYTRNYAKNT
+3147 NYTRNYVKNT
-3157 TALGFTVANGTA
+3157 TTLGFTVANGTA

-3193 THANDGGIVEISP
+3193 THANDGGIIEISP

-3242 LYLLADGHCGTIAG
+3242 LYLFADGHCGSTVG
-3256 GSGVMVNNNVV
+3256 GSGVMVNNKVV
-3267 VNNTTSMNDANI
+3267 VNNTTSMNAANI
-3279 TTGDTLM
+3279 TTGDTLT

-3323 GSSLTS
+3323 GSYLTS
-3329 NITITDKTNIT
+3329 DITITDKTNIT
-3340 NSILQS
+3340 NSTLQS
-3346 KGNLVIGSY
+3346 QGNLVIGSY

-3370 ALVGGN
+3370 AIGGGN
-3376 NSRVTNTI
+3376 NSVVSNTI
-3384 EETDEVNIVQES
+3384 NKTDEVNINQDS

-3430 FSVLFAGAGAHLTDT
+3430 FSIVFAGAGAHLTDN
-3445 ITRNNKINVNGGTI
+3445 ITRNNKININGGTI
-3459 FSYKGVNLFAN
+3459 FSYKGVNLFTN
-3470 LDEKNVLGKLLL
+3470 LDEKNVLGKMLL
-3482 QESSRTFTSGL
+3482 QESSRTFTSGA
-3493 IPVPYSNISST
+3493 ITIPYSNITST
-3504 LNQNNQVTVGG
+3504 LKQNNQVTVGG

-3537 RKSGSYYTY
+3537 RKSGSYCWY

-3554 TTTSNG
+3554 VSTSNG
-3560 TTDTQVTRNNF
+3560 GTSSSVTRNNF

-3581 VLNNFEIYIGLGN
+3581 VLNNFEIYIGKEGQD
-3594 SASPGNPILI
+3594 PILI
-3604 VPDAESKSY
+3604 VPDDATKTTY
-3613 FDGAGNSFD
+3613 FDGAGNSFG
-3622 IYTADQYE
+3622 IYTAGQYG

-3640 EYGTV
+3640 ASGTV
-3645 AEKEAALY
+3645 EEKEAALY

-3660 AALKPELVDVAAD
+3660 AALKPELVDMAID
-3673 TDVRL
+3673 TDKRL
-3678 NKIQGLLGEYSSDGK
+3678 NEIQRLLGEYSSDGTE
-3693 NSDAYKALKAEEQ
+3693 SDAYRALKKEEQ
-3706 RLIAEMERRGLAGG
+3706 LLIDQMARRGLAGG
-3720 ITTSGAQRVSGN
+3720 TTDGAQRISEN
-3732 MRVKVPDIVASG
+3732 MRVKVPDIIASG
-3744 GNVHIETDTMKGT
+3744 GNVHIETDTLKGT
-3757 GTITANGMQ
+3757 GKITANGMQ

-3814 KFVGDD
+3814 KSVGDT

-3836 IRGLWSGD
+3836 ISGLWSGAN
-3844 DVKFKGF
+3844 VKYKEF
-3851 TVEGQDV
+3851 TDGGETV
-3858 PAGSLFLPADVYIV
+3858 PAGSLILPADIYIL
-3872 GTVENLTGNVL
+3872 GTVENLTGNVYIK
-3883 VESLNNNIV
+3883 SLANDIV

-3904 NITLKAEQGG
+3904 NITLQAEQGG
-3914 IVQVAPESTIN
+3914 IVQMAPESTIN
-3925 IGQSPEIVYKKLYDD
+3925 IGQSPEIAYRKLYDD

-3947 DAGKRVLEACDR
+3947 DAGKRVMAALRREGDMDSEAWGYEHCKTIVTGAEAYALGIVNEEHKDADKVSIDFGYAIPKVIIYKKSTETVQWNSRGVSFDR
-3959 KENIGLYPQ
+3959 DG
-3968 EAISLGLLDE
+3968 EANKRKVHFSMYNLP
-3978 KFVNAISV
+3978 
-3986 TISPEQ
+3986 TI
-3992 NIITINLTMDE
+3992 
-4003 AKKLGLVDQTGSGY
+4003 V
-4017 YFHTVPLP
+4017 
-4025 DAGAKVEFCKVFH
+4025 
-4038 DGDNYSYAP
+4038 
-4047 QIKMENV
+4047 
-4054 PAIIRNDGDRITDSS
+4054 RNDGDRVTGGS
-4069 AGYIAGDT
+4069 AGYIAGDK

-4096 EYRLNLTAADEG
+4096 EYRLNLTVADEG
-4108 VINSIKQRHS
+4108 VINSIKQRYR

-4156 YNPSTDTVVVPTMN
+4156 YNPATDTVVVPTVN
-4170 SRGGDIYLSGRIVST
+4170 SRGGDIYLNGRIVST

-4206 HNLSVNNLTV
+4206 HNLSVSDLTV
-4216 SEVQGRVTICDD
+4216 SEVQGRVTISDD
-4228 GLMRNVSIFR
+4228 GLMRNVSIYR
-4238 NEVKGEKYEK
+4238 NEVKSEKYE
-4248 GISGTDHVINVGNGS
+4248 GTGSATGHVSGSNGS
-4263 FTYRP
+4263 FSYQP

-4276 LSGEQEQTV
+4276 LSGEQQNTI
-4285 KTYETKKRA
+4285 KTYEGKKRA
-4294 MWWGW
+4294 TWWGW
-4299 SDYKNYGPELLKS
+4299 SKYKDYDPQTVIDEAEDKHEIGELPAELR
-4312 EDPDTHQ
+4312 
-4319 VGDPSTETGPRN
+4319 PRR
-4331 EGNYITQETT
+4331 EGNYITEEAT

-4355 VEGEKT
+4355 VAGVKT

-4399 ADYPIKINFIG
+4399 ADYPIKIDFIG

-4436 NVGNNQLYDTGIEKG
+4436 NVGNTQLYDTGIEKG

-4515 LGNINLGAFGGCNN
+4515 LGNINLGAFGGGNN
-4529 NVSVALADLT
+4529 NVFVALADLT
-4539 SQGDIRRA
+4539 AQGNIQRA
-4547 ANAVNASHN
+4547 TNAVNASHN

-4669 DGSKIAKEQI
+4669 DGSEIAKKQI

-4887 SSDPAHGLDVMTH
+4887 SSSSANGLDVMTH

-4911 NNAGFSLGSETK
+4911 DNAGFSLGSEAN
-4923 PFLVQA
+4923 PFFVQA

-4960 NTNGGKIYLEAL
+4960 NDNGGKIYLEAV

-4977 ANSGNIYGI
+4977 ANSGSIYGV

-4993 QGSIRSDGNKS
+4993 QGYIRSDGNKS
-5004 ITLKAECNIGSWDD
+5004 ITLKAERNIGSWDD

-5040 AETEI
+5040 ATSEI

-5060 TPQGVF
+5060 APQGVF
-5066 SVQSIGGFLND
+5066 SIQDEIRDLSEVGRK
-5077 WNPRI
+5077 RI
-5082 SITVNGTLIMA
+5082 SITVNGTLLMA
-5093 GNVLLNVSAPYST
+5093 GDLILNYENPDSLIV
-5106 SEITLKADKLK
+5106 LKADKLE
-5117 FDGGSVRANTIN
+5117 FNDGLVHANTIN

-5136 EQGEGTLIKGM
+5136 EQGAESAIVGI
-5147 NVNLTA
+5147 NVNLVA
-5153 GKELDKFTYG
+5153 GVELDKFTYG
-5163 TTMLVDAKDLANAR
+5163 TTMLVNPKDLANAR
-5177 VTQKYENKINETTG
+5177 VAQKDEAIL
-5191 ERIIGNDAKLVA
+5191 RA
-5203 YNLNVISNADIDLGS
+5203 YNLNVTSNADIDLGS
-5218 QKNKIF
+5218 QANKIF
-5224 NITADAQKSIQIA
+5224 NVTADAQKSIQIA

-5251 AVITATVKNSHDADN
+5251 AVITATVKNSHDVDN

-5317 ADGMVVLMAN
+5317 ADGTVVLMAN

-5376 LFNAMVGSKDVGGN
+5376 LFNAMVGSKDAGGN
-5390 ITYVNGSI
+5390 ITYVNGNI

-5412 LAMYVHDDVELRA
+5412 LAMYAHDDVELRA

-5454 EIFNNNEL
+5454 KIFNNNEL

-5571 TGGSVT
+5571 TGGNVT
-5577 NSGNIFTNDGNIDL
+5577 NSGNIFTNEGNIDL
-5591 NAGAGLTNTITG
+5591 NAGAGLNNTTTG

-5614 YSGGDLTNEKD
+5614 YAGGDLANEKD

-5636 AVGNLTSDTGNLVA
+5636 AVGNLTSSTGNLVA
-5650 LGNAETE
+5650 LGDAETE

-5672 MHVNGSGNGGV
+5672 MHADGSGNGGV
-5683 AINSEYFGLSMGKL
+5683 AINSEYFGLSTGKL

-5716 LQAGRGISIIADKEI
+5716 LYAGRGISIIADKEI

-5746 EIISKNGHLNLFGDI
+5746 EIISKNGHLNLLGDI
-5761 IAEGATEGNITLS
+5761 TAEGATEGNIILS

-5784 ITINKGDFEATATAF
+5784 ITINKGDFAATATAF
-5799 AADDPTTLAD
+5799 VADDPATLTD
-5809 DQKGYVT
+5809 DQKGYIT
-5816 IGRGVATAKLQVSNG
+5816 IGKDVATDKLQVLNG

-5895 GNIIMEAKSGSFSNE
+5895 GNIIMEAKSGSFGNT
-5910 NTGEITTNQ
+5910 NTGKITANQ
-5919 GYIILFG
+5919 GYIILF
-5926 AQNITNGG
+5926 ADPNITNGG

-5973 NSETGTISAKT
+5973 NSATGTISAKT

-5992 NGTVS
+5992 NGDVS
-5997 SKIISAETGN
+5997 SKIISAEKGN

-6021 IISTKNGEITIDAI
+6021 SISTQNGKISINAM

-6077 TAGGNITSKI
+6077 TAGGDITSKI

-6127 KAITTKNGGIEITG
+6127 KAIMTKNGGIEITG

-6157 DIVLTAGKGI
+6157 DIILTAGKGI
-6167 SDATGT
+6167 KDETGT
-6173 ISTKEGIINLTAN
+6173 ISTKEGSITLTAN

-6195 NTITGDI
+6195 NTLTGDI

-6215 SNNSITTT
+6215 CNNSITTT

-6252 LATGILDTNNGIIS
+6252 LATGILNSSNGTIS

-6283 TIKTVTGDITI
+6283 TINTVTGDITI

-6308 AGAGEI
+6308 AGTGEI
-6314 YVTADKTLTNNGTIS
+6314 YVTSKKALANNGLIS
-6329 TGNGNICL
+6329 TDKGNICL
-6337 AAETDIVSKDV
+6337 TAETDITSKDV

-6363 ANSGNIFSTNGNVLL
+6363 ANSGNISSTNGNVFL
-6378 FAGNKIT
+6378 FAGNKIL
-6385 NSESGMAA
+6385 NSG
-6393 VVASIK
+6393 VDKSIK
-6399 AGQNVIMFIAE
+6399 AGQNIIMFIAE
-6410 NGLENYGSIEAGT
+6410 KGLENRGKIEAGT

-6503 NSGVLLSQGGN
+6503 NSGVLLSQEGN
-6514 IYLGC
+6514 VYLGC

-6540 NGIKNHANIEA
+6540 NGIKNHANIKA

-6557 LSTDDI
+6557 LSTADI
-6563 YNGEESGSL
+6563 YNGEESGSP

-6717 TGSVSCDVTL
+6717 TGSASCDVTL

-6746 VLLDADSLSGA
+6746 VLLDADSLNGA
-6757 GAVATSTVATVVFKG
+6757 GAVETSTVATVVFKG

-6899 VNTNS
+6899 VNTNG

-6953 TFETINGDIYNDDT
+6953 TFETINGDIYNADSLT
-6967 LTSDSVTYSN
+6967 TSDSVTCSN
-6977 GNITMNAIKGEI
+6977 GSITMNAIKGEI

-7025 RGLTAQ
+7025 RGLTTQ

-7040 GATKNESEELI
+7040 GATENE
-7051 VFEGLI
+7051 FEGLI

-7083 ITSLVWEEGT
+7083 IPIPTFVWEEGT

-7125 QSVITF
+7125 KSVITF
-7131 GDMEAEK
+7131 GDMEAKK

-7226 ITATGHNYADGLIIN
+7226 ITATGHNYADGLTIN

-7258 LTVSDSAGAAGT
+7258 LTVSDSAGTAGT

-7279 TADDTV
+7279 TADDNVT
-7285 KIANAANLVTY
+7285 IENAAKLVTD

-7304 NRGGIEVVTGDV
+7304 NRGGIDVTGHV

-7334 AGNYADRFVGDYSE
+7334 AGNYADRFAGDYSE

-7362 DGNIVTNGDIDI
+7362 DGNIVTDGDIDI

-7400 IKIEG
+7400 VKIEG

-7425 GKINVEEKLILAG
+7425 EKINVEEKLILAG

-7493 AVNVEVHTDGALN
+7493 AVNVEVHTDGALT
-7506 IDNLSVANKAELYVM
+7506 IDNLSIANKAELYVM

-7617 QGGKRFEQT
+7617 QGGKCFEQT

-7667 QYDNYFN
+7667 QFDNYFN
-7674 IGLGFFDRFNI
+7674 IGLNFFERFNI

-7712 DKKDEEYDF
+7712 DKEEDKYEF